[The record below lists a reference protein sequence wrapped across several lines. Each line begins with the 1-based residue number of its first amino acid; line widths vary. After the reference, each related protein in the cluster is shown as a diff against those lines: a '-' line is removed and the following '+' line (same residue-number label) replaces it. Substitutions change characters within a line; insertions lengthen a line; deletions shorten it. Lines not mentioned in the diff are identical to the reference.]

1 MTLAPTTAIV
11 VAGGTGERFGRGGG
25 KQLLDLN
32 GTPALAL
39 TVRAF
44 LGAASIDAVVVV
56 CHPARVGEY
65 EQALASILEV
75 AMPLVFTG
83 GGETRQESVRLGLEV
98 AERLGAHI
106 VAIHDGARPLITSEV
121 IDSACAELYA
131 DEQLDG
137 VVVGHPV
144 TDTLKMAA
152 DGVVESTPDRSR
164 YWAVQTPQF
173 FRVGR
178 LRKAIDS
185 ATADGF
191 IGTDDSSI
199 VERIGGTVGL
209 VQGRRDNLKITL
221 AEDAEIVRAILA
233 SRREGQR

>member
-11 VAGGTGERFGRGGG
+11 VAGGTGERFGRDGG
-25 KQLLDLN
+25 KQLLDLD

-44 LGAASIDAVVVV
+44 LGAAAIDAVVVV
-56 CHPARVGEY
+56 CHPARVDEY
-65 EQALASILEV
+65 EQALAPILEV

-83 GGETRQESVRLGLEV
+83 GGETRQESVRLGLDV
-98 AERLGAHI
+98 AERLGARV
-106 VAIHDGARPLITSEV
+106 VAIHDGARPLITREV
-121 IDSACAELYA
+121 IDSACAQLHA
-131 DEQLDG
+131 DEGLDG
-137 VVVGHPV
+137 VAVGFPV
-144 TDTLKMAA
+144 TDTLKVAA
-152 DGVVESTPDRSR
+152 DGTVESTPDRSH

-173 FRVGR
+173 FRVGP
-178 LRKAIDS
+178 LRRAIDS

-191 IGTDDSSI
+191 IGTDDSSL

-221 AEDAEIVRAILA
+221 AEDADIVRAVLA
-233 SRREGQR
+233 RRREGQ